1 MLFDFE
7 YLVFEIKRCRV
18 IQNFP
23 MTTKTA
29 ALITKG
35 TRMAGRG
42 FCGASPVLL
51 CVDAGVGGSKFWL
64 GIGACGDVLV
74 IGYS

>member
-1 MLFDFE
+1 
-7 YLVFEIKRCRV
+7 
-18 IQNFP
+18 
-23 MTTKTA
+23 MTAKTA